1 MTLATLRSTLASSFS
16 ALPASVYATVPEV
29 VIPPA
34 IVLVPD
40 TPYLV
45 PNIINK
51 STTKVQVNY
60 AITVAVAYN
69 SNPGS
74 LDNLE
79 QLIMSVLAA
88 LPAGYEVGNV
98 TQPMPVKV
106 GPSNLLAADILVS
119 TQYTEGA

>member
-1 MTLATLRSTLASSFS
+1 MSLADLRSNLAGSFS